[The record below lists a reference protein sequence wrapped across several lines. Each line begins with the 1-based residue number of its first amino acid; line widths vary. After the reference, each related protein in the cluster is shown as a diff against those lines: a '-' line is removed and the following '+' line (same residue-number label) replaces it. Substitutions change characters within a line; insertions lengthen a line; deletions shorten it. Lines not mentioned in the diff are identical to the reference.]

1 MSEDNKVEST
11 SAGTEVEY
19 DMEALRSKA
28 EMFGIDF
35 HPKIGGKKLKEK
47 IDSHIR
53 EIELSDVVEES
64 TKGVSTIGPN
74 NKIREAELVA
84 RKKFLVIIS
93 DLDIRDAD
101 NPTIV
106 MGVMN
111 NFFKIGPVIIKKD
124 EEQLVPKAIIEALK
138 VKTMIKMI
146 PSIHNI
152 TKRPTGNKVP
162 VTRKRYT
169 IQIIKE

>member
-1 MSEDNKVEST
+1 MSKDSKVESEPL
-11 SAGTEVEY
+11 GTEIEY

-28 EMFGIDF
+28 KMFGIDF

-53 EIELSDVVEES
+53 EIELSDVIKES
-64 TKGVSTIGPN
+64 SVGTATAGPN
-74 NKIREAELVA
+74 NRIREAELAA
-84 RKKFLVIIS
+84 RAESLVIIS

-111 NFFKIGPVIIKKD
+111 SFFKIGPVIIKKD

-146 PSIHNI
+146 PSINNI

-162 VTRKRYT
+162 VTRNRYT
-169 IQIIKE
+169 VQFIKD